1 MKIRNQLR
9 LTPTLSMWRGR
20 RIGLLCLYVMF
31 FLASCQSVQTVKS
44 VEAEKQRTETAI
56 EIISQSNL
64 SKPEKKILITE
75 FRAKDR
81 IIESQSND
89 VTNAQGKVE
98 QIQKKNVSMAIE
110 VGYGRVLKWIIFF
123 VIGGTLLFIA
133 FKIAKRFAWL

>member
-1 MKIRNQLR
+1 MKSQKLISQKR
-9 LTPTLSMWRGR
+9 LLLS
-20 RIGLLCLYVMF
+20 LLLFSF
-31 FLASCQSVQTVKS
+31 FCQSVQTVKS
-44 VEAEKQRTETAI
+44 VQAEKQRTEAAI

-64 SKPEKKILITE
+64 PEPEKKILITE